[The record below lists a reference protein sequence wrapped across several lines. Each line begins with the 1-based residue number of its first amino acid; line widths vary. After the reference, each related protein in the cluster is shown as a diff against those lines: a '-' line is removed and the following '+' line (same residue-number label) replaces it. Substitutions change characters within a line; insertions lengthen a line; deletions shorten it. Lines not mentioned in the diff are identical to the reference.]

1 MPSIVSGNCPSPAVA
16 LALAL
21 AAAAIAEPLAA
32 EDPKPVFVDRAADLG
47 VDFTHANGMT
57 DKLYFA
63 EHMGGAV
70 ALLDIDGDGDLDL
83 YLGQGH
89 PLAPPGNAGVS
100 PASGN
105 ASDSI
110 LRDRLYRNDL
120 DSDGLRFT
128 DITAESGLDARGY
141 AMGVT
146 AGDIDNDGD
155 PDLYILNLGPNEL
168 WRNESGPGAARF
180 TNITQGSTA
189 DPRWSAAAS
198 FFDFDADGLLDL
210 FVGNYVEFRV
220 AIHKQC
226 ASAEGVLDYC
236 GPKAYRAEA
245 NRVLRNR
252 GSGVFEDWTARL
264 GLADLA
270 RPTLGTIA
278 SDFDGDGL
286 IDIYVANDQEANA
299 LLLNRDGATF
309 VDDAVMAG
317 TSVSASGQPQ
327 ASMGV
332 LAEDFNGDG
341 LVDLFMTHLRRETNT
356 LYLNLGDGIWDDV
369 TRASGLG
376 RPSFSYTGF
385 GTAALDYDLDGELDI
400 YVANGAVKRIEEQ
413 FRAGESLPLRQTDQL
428 FRGLGNGRFE
438 EILDFESPIVSEVS
452 RGLAAGDLDNDGDPD
467 LVVATNNGPAR
478 VLVNQLRPASQAW
491 AGVDLRLAG
500 KDESTPGRRALGA
513 WVGVRDAGNDTV
525 RRWRRFHTDGS
536 YAASNDPRIAFV
548 AAGAAPTVVVSWPGG
563 GREVFT
569 PGGLGR
575 YFTLVRGLGEPDA
588 AATGASR

>member
-1 MPSIVSGNCPSPAVA
+1 MLRSCQSLAVIYPHVTLLLSLFASALIAADDSPPAFVDG
-16 LALAL
+16 
-21 AAAAIAEPLAA
+21 AA
-32 EDPKPVFVDRAADLG
+32 ELG
-47 VDFTHANGMT
+47 VDFTHFNGMT
-57 DKLYFA
+57 GELYFA

-70 ALLDIDGDGDLDL
+70 ALSDFDGDGDLDL

-89 PLAPPGNAGVS
+89 PLAPPGNGGVS

-110 LRDRLYRNDL
+110 LRDRLFRNDL
-120 DSDGLRFT
+120 DAGELRFT
-128 DITAESGLDARGY
+128 DVTAESGLDARGY
-141 AMGVT
+141 AMGV
-146 AGDIDNDGD
+146 AVGDIDNDGD
-155 PDLYILNLGPNEL
+155 PDLYILNLGANEL
-168 WRNESGPGAARF
+168 WRNDSAPGAPRF
-180 TNITQGSTA
+180 TNITDGSSTG

-198 FFDFDADGLLDL
+198 FFDFDGDGLLDL
-210 FVGNYVEFRV
+210 FVGNYVEFRL

-252 GSGVFEDWTARL
+252 GGGVFEDWTARL
-264 GLADLA
+264 GLADFA

-286 IDIYVANDQEANA
+286 IDVYVANDQEANA
-299 LLLNRDGATF
+299 LLLNREGASF

-317 TSVSASGQPQ
+317 TAVSASGQPQ

-356 LYLNLGDGIWDDV
+356 LYVNLGDGIWDDI
-369 TRASGLG
+369 TRTSGLG
-376 RPSFSYTGF
+376 SPSFSYTGF

-413 FRAGESLPLRQTDQL
+413 FRGGESLPLRQTNQL

-438 EILDFESPIVSEVS
+438 EVRDFESPTVPEVS
-452 RGLAAGDLDNDGDPD
+452 RGLAAGDLDNDGDRD
-467 LVVATNNGPAR
+467 LVVANNNSPAR
-478 VLVNQLRPASQAW
+478 VLVNQLRPDSQHW

-500 KDESTPGRRALGA
+500 EDESTHGRRALGA
-513 WVGVRDAGNDTV
+513 WVGVRDAGSDEV
-525 RRWRRFHTDGS
+525 RRWRRVHTDGS
-536 YAASNDPRIAFV
+536 YAASNDPRIPIV
-548 AAGAAPTVVVSWPGG
+548 AAGAAPTVVVSWPDG

-575 YFTLVRGLGEPDA
+575 YFTLVRGLGEADGA
-588 AATGASR
+588 TTGASR